1 MNTTQFKY
9 PKKAKLDIIKI
20 LISEENRLF
29 KNIEAIDFFDEI
41 LDLRLLPT
49 TDPRPEYNDAFKDLQ
64 QHYINNPDWSL
75 KYIFLEHPPFKF
87 LDSDDIFTKL
97 LNLIISPK
105 VNSNENDIKFFYH
118 SINPILKLDKLEYKI
133 QSYDDSNLPI
143 YKIAKLDE
151 HDALKNIPNNKIT
164 FYISNASNLSMPKES
179 EYFILTPTTN
189 WNDYGLK
196 NGFTLYFY
204 NNDIEQRIGE
214 LKIINT
220 YEKSSI
226 EILKKAFSQLPD
238 EFCSLAED
246 ISFYREIRAIFK
258 NGYLSILK
266 ALNDVAFFPI
276 LEEKFDTLPSFQ
288 SSLIRYDKQEQLLRQ
303 AKFLIDNYDLDNLYK
318 FNYTYQSGENEVLA
332 NFSFSENIPLE
343 RVYAIIGKNGVGKTR
358 LISKLPIDIAKQKAM
373 LFSPKLPLFSK
384 IIAVSYS
391 AFDKF
396 EIPDPEAHFNYLYCG
411 LRQKNE
417 KNEITSLSETELNN
431 RFKSSITEIEGR
443 NRLGEWKVICENFFL
458 TQETEKWLE
467 EAPNSIGYTL
477 KMDAVE
483 QSIEQFSSG
492 QKIFIYIM
500 TEILANIR
508 LNSLIIFDE
517 PETHLHPNGIS
528 QLINSIHMLAKKF
541 RSFCIIATHSP
552 IVIQGLLSKKVYIL
566 RNEDGVMSLSHPT
579 IETFGENLTVLTE
592 EIFGT
597 RDIPSYFKEEIQNL
611 IQERYSYEKIVDTLT
626 SNKDTPLSLN
636 VSILLKSLLKKGE

>member
-1 MNTTQFKY
+1 MNTAQFKY
-9 PKKAKLDIIKI
+9 SKKTKLDIIKI

-105 VNSNENDIKFFYH
+105 VNSNEDDIKFFYH

-133 QSYDDSNLPI
+133 QSYDSNLPI

-204 NNDIEQRIGE
+204 NNDIKQRIGE

-246 ISFYREIRAIFK
+246 MSFYREIRAIFK

-276 LEEKFDTLPSFQ
+276 LEEKFDTLSSFQ
-288 SSLIRYDKQEQLLRQ
+288 SSLIRYDEQEQLLRQ

-318 FNYTYQSGENEVLA
+318 FNYTYQSEENEVSA
-332 NFSFSENIPLE
+332 KFSFSENTSLE

-358 LISKLPIDIAKQKAM
+358 LISKLPIDIAKKEADF
-373 LFSPKLPLFSK
+373 FSPKIPLFSK
-384 IIAVSYS
+384 VIAVSYS

-396 EIPDPEAHFNYLYCG
+396 EIPDREAHFNYVYCG
-411 LRQKNE
+411 LRQKNAE
-417 KNEITSLSETELNN
+417 NKITTLSETELND
-431 RFKSSITEIEGR
+431 RFKLSIIEIQKRDRLREWEKICEKFFSTKEIE
-443 NRLGEWKVICENFFL
+443 L
-458 TQETEKWLE
+458 WLE
-467 EAPNSIGYTL
+467 KGPYSIDNIFKINAFEKSL
-477 KMDAVE
+477 K
-483 QSIEQFSSG
+483 QFSSG

-566 RNEDGVMSLSHPT
+566 RNEDEVMSLSHPT

-597 RDIPSYFKEEIQNL
+597 RDVPSYFKEEIQNL
-611 IQERYSYEKIVDTLT
+611 IQKRYSYEEIINTLT
-626 SNKDTPLSLN
+626 SNEDTPLSLN
-636 VSILLKSLLKKGE
+636 VSILLKSLLKKEE